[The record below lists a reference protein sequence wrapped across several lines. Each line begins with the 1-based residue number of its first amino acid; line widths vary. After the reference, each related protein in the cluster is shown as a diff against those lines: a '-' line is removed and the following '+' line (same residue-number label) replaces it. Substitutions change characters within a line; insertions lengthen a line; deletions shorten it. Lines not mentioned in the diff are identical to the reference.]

1 MGGRKGGGLC
11 TRGNTVVVK
20 LLAGCSFAS
29 VFWDLRMVIHKAR
42 IM

>member
-1 MGGRKGGGLC
+1 MGGRREGGLC

-29 VFWDLRMVIHKAR
+29 VSSDLRDLIHDAT
-42 IM
+42 IA